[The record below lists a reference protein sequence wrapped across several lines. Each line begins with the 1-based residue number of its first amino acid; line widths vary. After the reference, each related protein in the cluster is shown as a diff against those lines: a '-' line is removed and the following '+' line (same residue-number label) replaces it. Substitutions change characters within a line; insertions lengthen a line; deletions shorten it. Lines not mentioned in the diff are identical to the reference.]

1 MSHSARRVPLMR
13 ETRLAH
19 HTVTTTK
26 GSTMHITIFGAN
38 GPTGRLVTGQ
48 ALDAGHHVVAATRH
62 PDGFPIQH
70 PDLAVAAVDVYDR
83 AAVAEAVRGS
93 DAVLSTLGV
102 PYSRQ
107 PITVYSAGVANVVAA
122 MGDHGVKRLVAV
134 SSSATE
140 PHIHVDGGFLLNR
153 VLQPLIVA
161 TIGKTMYADML
172 RMEQLLRES
181 DLDWTVLRPS
191 GLFDYSEPTAYR
203 LDEDQAPGVYTAR
216 VDLAASM
223 LDQLTDDRYVRKIAA
238 VTTTAV
244 KPSLWSLIRREALK
258 KS

>member
-1 MSHSARRVPLMR
+1 
-13 ETRLAH
+13 
-19 HTVTTTK
+19 
-26 GSTMHITIFGAN
+26 MHITIFGAN
-38 GPTGRLVTGQ
+38 GPTGRLLTGQ
-48 ALDAGHHVVAATRH
+48 ALDAGHRVIAVTRH
-62 PDGFPIQH
+62 PDTFPLH
-70 PDLAVAAVDVYDR
+70 HAALTLAQADVYNRAATAAV
-83 AAVAEAVRGS
+83 VRGS

-102 PYSRQ
+102 PYSRR
-107 PITVYSAGVANVVAA
+107 PISVYSTGVANIVAS
-122 MGDHGVKRLVAV
+122 MGEHGVKRLVVV

-140 PHIHVDGGFLLNR
+140 PHIHADGGFLLNR

-172 RMEQLLRES
+172 RMEQLVRET
-181 DLDWTVLRPS
+181 DLDWTVMRPS
-191 GLFDYSEPTAYR
+191 GLFDIPEPTAYR

-223 LDQLTDDRYVRKIAA
+223 LDQLTDDRFVRKVVA

-244 KPSLWSLIRREALK
+244 KPSLWSLIRKEALK